1 MEVLRTLAAEK
12 TQAHRL
18 SFVGRGLEAITLCTP
33 PDEAARGRSS
43 ALTENF
49 LPMALNGTI
58 TANRLIR
65 VRWTVLNRD
74 GMLEAI
80 EMKPLLVH
88 GSAKPGQCYT

>member
-1 MEVLRTLAAEK
+1 
-12 TQAHRL
+12 
-18 SFVGRGLEAITLCTP
+18 
-33 PDEAARGRSS
+33 
-43 ALTENF
+43 
-49 LPMALNGTI
+49 MALNGTI